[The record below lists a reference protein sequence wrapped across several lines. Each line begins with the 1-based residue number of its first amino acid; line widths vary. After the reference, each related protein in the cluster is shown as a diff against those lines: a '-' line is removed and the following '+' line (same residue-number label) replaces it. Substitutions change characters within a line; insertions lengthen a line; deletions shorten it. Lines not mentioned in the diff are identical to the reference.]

1 MTVAAPAF
9 RAPPA
14 GNQGTASVWRPE
26 QRIKYR
32 PRPGTWSTR
41 TEAEAPLLFS
51 PVDVGPVRLRHR
63 TWVPAMVPWRAT
75 EDGMVTRDVLDWYS
89 QFARGRPGA
98 IVVEATGVRDI
109 PSGPLLR
116 ISDDRFIPGLKRLV
130 AAVRGASDGETR
142 LFIQIIDFL
151 RINRR
156 PTAKKFFGSH
166 LKITDAH
173 RAYFYGRLTDAEIR
187 RRLPNLTDS
196 ALRDALSTREYD
208 SYAYGYRERVT
219 DTHLP
224 HIKELPRV
232 LPELFADAAKR
243 AQESSFDGVEL
254 HYAHAYTMASF
265 LSARNSRE
273 DEYGGGRECRVRL
286 PLELYRAVRG
296 AVGDGFVVGCRYLT
310 ADCIDNGNTPNDSAY
325 FGVEFAKAGM
335 DFLSLSRG
343 GKRRLLPPEWNPS
356 T

>member
-1 MTVAAPAF
+1 MTVAALAF
-9 RAPPA
+9 RASPA
-14 GNQGTASVWRPE
+14 GNRGKGWVWRPE

-41 TEAEAPLLFS
+41 TEAEASLLFS

-75 EDGMVTRDVLDWYS
+75 GDGMVTGDVLDWYS
-89 QFARGRPGA
+89 RFARGRPGA
-98 IVVEATGVRDI
+98 IVVEGTGVRDI

-116 ISDDRFIPGLKRLV
+116 ISDDRSIPGLKRLV

-156 PTAKKFFGSH
+156 PTAEKFLGSH
-166 LKITDAH
+166 LEITDAH
-173 RAYFYGRLTDAEIR
+173 RAHFYGRLTDAEIR

-243 AQESSFDGVEL
+243 A
-254 HYAHAYTMASF
+254 
-265 LSARNSRE
+265 
-273 DEYGGGRECRVRL
+273 
-286 PLELYRAVRG
+286 
-296 AVGDGFVVGCRYLT
+296 
-310 ADCIDNGNTPNDSAY
+310 
-325 FGVEFAKAGM
+325 
-335 DFLSLSRG
+335 
-343 GKRRLLPPEWNPS
+343 
-356 T
+356 